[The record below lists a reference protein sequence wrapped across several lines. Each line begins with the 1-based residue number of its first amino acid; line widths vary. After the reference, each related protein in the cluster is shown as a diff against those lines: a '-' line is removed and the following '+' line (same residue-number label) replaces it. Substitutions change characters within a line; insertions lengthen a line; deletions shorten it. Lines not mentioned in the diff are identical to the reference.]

1 MSISQSCYFLGFNE
15 NKVTYVFWVWVLCVF
30 LEYEEAVF
38 GRTAVIHGVGYGGN
52 GEQVCSGFAEFGVFP
67 VDPPEEGGEFEHKV
81 CQFPA
86 LSPERQD
93 FCCEVSVLH

>member
-1 MSISQSCYFLGFNE
+1 
-15 NKVTYVFWVWVLCVF
+15 VFWFGVLYVF
-30 LEYEEAVF
+30 LEYQEAVF
-38 GRTAVIHGVGYGGN
+38 GRTAVIHGVRYGGN
-52 GEQVCSGFAEFGVFP
+52 GEEVCSGFAEFGVFP
-67 VDPPEEGGEFEHKV
+67 GPVDPTEEGGEFEHKV